1 MEAAAVDGASSFQTF
16 LRFGLPLGAPGILS
30 AVVLGFLEYWNA
42 IEDASGILKKTRRFG
57 RCHYI
62 CQTSRRITPG
72 YH

>member
-16 LRFGLPLGAPGILS
+16 YDLGFRWGAPGILS

-42 IEDASGILKKTRRFG
+42 IEAPQAFLKTRRSG